1 MRNAANL
8 EGMDSLSFTP
18 GKAYLGSLSPT
29 PPWAVV
35 FEDEGVAAYLYAW
48 DHSQQDEEA
57 RVLDAML
64 IYNVSAAEARERLA
78 SIQWSSDGLRA
89 VLYLDGTAQALVD
102 FSARRSYSRMDFP
115 NFVDGPSDR
124 WLQSSHAWN
133 QAALDEFER
142 ELYSLAN

>member
-1 MRNAANL
+1 
-8 EGMDSLSFTP
+8 MDSLSFTP

-48 DHSQQDEEA
+48 DHTKQDEEE

-64 IYNVSAAEARERLA
+64 IYNVSAVDSRERLA
-78 SIQWSSDGLRA
+78 SVQWSRDGHRA
-89 VLYLDGTAQALVD
+89 VLYLDGSAQALVD
-102 FSARRSYSRMDFP
+102 FGARRSYSRMDFP
-115 NFVDGPSDR
+115 NFLDGQNDR

-133 QAALDEFER
+133 QNALDEFEK
-142 ELYSLAN
+142 ELYAAVN